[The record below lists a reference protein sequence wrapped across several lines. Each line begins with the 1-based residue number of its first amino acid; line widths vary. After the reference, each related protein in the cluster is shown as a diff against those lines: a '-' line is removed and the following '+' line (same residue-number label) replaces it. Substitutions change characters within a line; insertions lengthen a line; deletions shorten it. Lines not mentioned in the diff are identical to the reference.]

1 MTGRSTTATKAMGK
15 TMRHAHDNAK
25 RAATFLK
32 ALANENRLVI
42 LCALAESEKNV
53 GELEGIL
60 GIRQPTLSQQ
70 LARLRADN
78 LVATRRQ
85 SKQIFYRLANDEAKL
100 VIALVLE
107 LLGPGDAQAS
117 KARRSPATGAEAA

>member
-1 MTGRSTTATKAMGK
+1 MAGRNTQTTKA
-15 TMRHAHDNAK
+15 MRHAHDNAK

-32 ALANENRLVI
+32 ALANENRLLI
-42 LCALAESEKNV
+42 LCALAEGEKSV

-85 SKQIFYRLANDEAKL
+85 SKRIFYRIERDDTKL

-107 LLGPGDAQAS
+107 MLGPGDSRAS